1 MSAADRPGTIVAV
14 VAVAVAIAATAVAA
28 VETEEEE
35 EARTVD
41 VVAHGAR
48 GHGAHDAG
56 ELLPSDEAVAHW
68 PATRWK
74 GAW

>member
-1 MSAADRPGTIVAV
+1 LSVAACPDAFVAF
-14 VAVAVAIAATAVAA
+14 VAVAVAVAATAAAA

-56 ELLPSDEAVAHW
+56 ELLPSD
-68 PATRWK
+68 
-74 GAW
+74 

>member
-1 MSAADRPGTIVAV
+1 MSAAACPCTIVALAA
-14 VAVAVAIAATAVAA
+14 VAVAVAGTAVAG

-68 PATRWK
+68 PATR
-74 GAW
+74 

>member
-1 MSAADRPGTIVAV
+1 MSDAARPDTIVAV
-14 VAVAVAIAATAVAA
+14 VTVAVAVESAAAAA

-48 GHGAHDAG
+48 GHDAHDAG
-56 ELLPSDEAVAHW
+56 KLLPSDVAVAGC
-68 PATRWK
+68 PATR
-74 GAW
+74 

>member
-1 MSAADRPGTIVAV
+1 LSVAACPGAFVAF
-14 VAVAVAIAATAVAA
+14 VAVAVAVAATAAAA

-41 VVAHGAR
+41 VVA
-48 GHGAHDAG
+48 HGAHDAG

-68 PATRWK
+68 PATR
-74 GAW
+74 

>member
-1 MSAADRPGTIVAV
+1 MPVAVCPGAFVAV
-14 VAVAVAIAATAVAA
+14 VTVAVAATAVAA

-48 GHGAHDAG
+48 GHGARDAS
-56 ELLPSDEAVAHW
+56 ELLPLDEAVAHW
-68 PATRWK
+68 PATL
-74 GAW
+74 

>member
-1 MSAADRPGTIVAV
+1 MSDAPRSDTIVAV
-14 VAVAVAIAATAVAA
+14 VAVAVAVESAAVAA

-56 ELLPSDEAVAHW
+56 KLLPSDEAVARW
-68 PATRWK
+68 PATR
-74 GAW
+74 

>member
-1 MSAADRPGTIVAV
+1 MSVAARPGAFVAF
-14 VAVAVAIAATAVAA
+14 VAVAVAATAGAA
-28 VETEEEE
+28 VGTEEEE

-56 ELLPSDEAVAHW
+56 ELLPSDEAAAHW
-68 PATRWK
+68 PAMR
-74 GAW
+74 

>member
-1 MSAADRPGTIVAV
+1 LPVAACPGAFVAV
-14 VAVAVAIAATAVAA
+14 VTVAFAVAATAVAA

-48 GHGAHDAG
+48 AHGAHDAS
-56 ELLPSDEAVAHW
+56 ELLPLDVAVAHW
-68 PATRWK
+68 PTTR
-74 GAW
+74 

>member
-1 MSAADRPGTIVAV
+1 LSVAACPGTIVAV
-14 VAVAVAIAATAVAA
+14 VAVAVAVAATAVAA

-35 EARTVD
+35 KARTID

-68 PATRWK
+68 PATR
-74 GAW
+74 